1 MNAADVVVWNVD
13 TPADRATV
21 ESNPVYQQLEIKR
34 AGRDL
39 FLDEQTNAALSFSTV
54 LSLPVALDTL
64 VPQLAAKTPRR

>member
-1 MNAADVVVWNVD
+1 MWNVD
-13 TPADRATV
+13 TPADRETV
-21 ESNPVYQQLEIKR
+21 EGNRVYQQLEIKR